1 MPAKKKPQKDIFHH
15 FLSNKTIQCFA
26 SQDVCAMMPRFL
38 KPIADLLRQE
48 HYKRKFMPFT
58 TELGLYL
65 DGVEIELAKRNKV
78 NRKRTVDFLIG
89 TDKDWI
95 LLTEAKFE
103 VYNPREMDVSELKE
117 KITHSKELVS
127 NSKMLVHIEQDIIV
141 LLKDENF
148 EQLKRELKN
157 KVSNSLKIVPMNV
170 GQFYQSVFKK
180 EQINE

>member
-1 MPAKKKPQKDIFHH
+1 MPAKKKPQKDIFHR
-15 FLSNKTIQCFA
+15 FLSNETIQCFA
-26 SQDVCAMMPRFL
+26 SQDVCGLMSDFL
-38 KPIADLLRQE
+38 KPIADMLRQE
-48 HYKRKFMPFT
+48 HYKRKYMPFT
-58 TELGLYL
+58 TESGIYL

-89 TDKDWI
+89 TGKDWI

-103 VYNPREMDVSELKE
+103 VSNPREMDVSELKE

-127 NSKMLVHIEQDIIV
+127 NSKMLVRIEPNIII

-170 GQFYQSVFKK
+170 EQFYQTVFEK
-180 EQINE
+180 EHQ